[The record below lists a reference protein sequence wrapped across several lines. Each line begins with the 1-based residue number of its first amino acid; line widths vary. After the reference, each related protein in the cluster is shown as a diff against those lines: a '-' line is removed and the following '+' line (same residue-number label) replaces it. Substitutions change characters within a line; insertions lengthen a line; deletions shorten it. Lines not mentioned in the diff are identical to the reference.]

1 MKHYSWCSP
10 TQLLQR
16 DTLTE
21 ESWYGYHHAH
31 YEAKNEGYQDDD
43 DERLHI
49 DVHGDLLSAHTLMC
63 QKKSKL

>member
-1 MKHYSWCSP
+1 VKHYSWCSP

-16 DTLTE
+16 DVLTE

-49 DVHGDLLSAHTLMC
+49 DVHG
-63 QKKSKL
+63 